1 MITQEEAEA
10 LEFEYQQLSAQKTD
24 PAVKWTPGKQK
35 RLERLEREVKKIP
48 AQKAFLMEGIT
59 C

>member
-1 MITQEEAEA
+1 MITQDEAEA

-35 RLERLEREVKKIP
+35 HLERLEREVKKIP
-48 AQKAFLMEGIT
+48 AQKELI
-59 C
+59 